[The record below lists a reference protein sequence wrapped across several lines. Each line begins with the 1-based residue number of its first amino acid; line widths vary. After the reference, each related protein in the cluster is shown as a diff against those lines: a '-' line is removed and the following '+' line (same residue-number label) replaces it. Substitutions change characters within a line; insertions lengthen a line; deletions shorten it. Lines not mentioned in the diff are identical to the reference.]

1 MILDPRSQSPAAFY
15 HFMIGVIVPRPIAF
29 ITTVNP
35 GGRVNAAPFSFFNG
49 LTSEPPLLGVSIN
62 TRAGAPK
69 DTLRNI
75 RDTGEFVVNVVTEA
89 MAEQVVYAS
98 GEWPPEVDELALT
111 GLGAL
116 PAELVRPPRVAES
129 PVHLECRLHREIPLG
144 NSLLVVGEVV
154 LARADDAVVSDGRV
168 DAAKLRPVGRL
179 GGELY
184 SLTREIVKRP
194 RPRVSRQSG
203 APL

>member
-1 MILDPRSQSPAAFY
+1 MKLDPRAQSPGAFY
-15 HFMIGVIVPRPIAF
+15 HFMISVIVPRPIAF

-89 MAEQVVYAS
+89 MAEKVVYAS

-116 PAELVRPPRVAES
+116 PSELVKPPRVAES

-144 NSLLVVGEVV
+144 ETAFVVGEILLAHVAEEV
-154 LARADDAVVSDGRV
+154 LTEGRV
-168 DAAKLRPVGRL
+168 DPAKLRPLARL
-179 GGELY
+179 GGSGYAGLGEL
-184 SLTREIVKRP
+184 LRIP
-194 RPRVSRQSG
+194 RPKVAQPPPDG
-203 APL
+203 